1 MISVEKVYSVAIS
14 QNMKY
19 LVSGS
24 KDKSIKIFNFAQ
36 RKELFHFQN
45 AHDGSLWG
53 LWFNPNPGEIRSVAI
68 TWDNK
73 YIVSGSFDNSIKIFD
88 IENKKEVYHFKNIH
102 EGKFEWYLFII

>member
-45 AHDGSLWG
+45 AHDGSL
-53 LWFNPNPGEIRSVAI
+53 
-68 TWDNK
+68 
-73 YIVSGSFDNSIKIFD
+73 
-88 IENKKEVYHFKNIH
+88 
-102 EGKFEWYLFII
+102 